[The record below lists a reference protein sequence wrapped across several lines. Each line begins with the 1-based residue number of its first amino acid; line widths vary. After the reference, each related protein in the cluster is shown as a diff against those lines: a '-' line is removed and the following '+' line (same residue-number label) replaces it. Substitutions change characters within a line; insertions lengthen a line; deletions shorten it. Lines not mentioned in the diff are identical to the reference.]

1 MAKKKSTKKPSSKAA
16 KKSAKLPRVPPI
28 EGALISLV
36 AFLEFADDEEVDP
49 DSAVN
54 AMEGMSATL
63 HDCSP
68 VEKNR
73 LREALQALTSEE
85 KAERK
90 PRAKL
95 IEFYE
100 SFFENLGL
108 DDE

>member
-1 MAKKKSTKKPSSKAA
+1 MAKKKATKKSGSKAA
-16 KKSAKLPRVPPI
+16 KKSAKPRVPPI

-49 DSAVN
+49 DSALN

-63 HDCSP
+63 HECSP
-68 VEKNR
+68 AEKNR
-73 LREALQALTSEE
+73 LQEALQALTIEE